1 MRQPKQNNSPEQQE
15 KKQQP
20 DKDREK
26 QPGYGDKKLEGP
38 NHPAE

>member
-1 MRQPKQNNSPEQQE
+1 MKQPKRNDSLEQQQ

-20 DKDREK
+20 DKELEK

-38 NHPAE
+38 NYPAE

>member
-15 KKQQP
+15 KNNNRTKTG
-20 DKDREK
+20 KNSR
-26 QPGYGDKKLEGP
+26 GTANKKLEGP